1 MKKWRLA
8 WSEDDSEVYTD
19 KQGLRDG
26 IKTVRA
32 AWQGGDFKSPW
43 VEVWFTEGY
52 GWEAQERF
60 SLAVPDVTEVLA
72 ELRDRAQGAAAK
84 LSAAAAKA
92 ESPAEKYRLSGKV
105 EGVKLVESYFHDV
118 ERRLAGE

>member
-72 ELRDRAQGAAAK
+72 ELRDRAQG
-84 LSAAAAKA
+84 LRPSC
-92 ESPAEKYRLSGKV
+92 PLRRPRLRVRPRSTACRAR
-105 EGVKLVESYFHDV
+105 S
-118 ERRLAGE
+118 RA